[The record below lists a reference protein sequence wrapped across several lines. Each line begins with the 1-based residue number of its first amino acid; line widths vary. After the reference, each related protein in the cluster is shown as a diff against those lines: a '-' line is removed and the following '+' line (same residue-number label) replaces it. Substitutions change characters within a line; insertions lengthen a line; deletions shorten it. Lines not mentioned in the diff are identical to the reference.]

1 MEEIAIRKARFT
13 EHQIIAVLK
22 SVEAGRTVKNVCR
35 EAGISEASYYN
46 WKAKFGGM
54 EASDIKKM
62 KDLEDENRRLK
73 QMFADLSLECRALK
87 DVIEKKPLKPA
98 IKRELVSYLTAQF
111 AMSLRQACRILS
123 LSRTV
128 FRYQP
133 DTQRD
138 EPVIMALT
146 VAAERYPRY
155 GFKKLFQV
163 LRRQGKSWNHKRVH
177 RIYCLLKLNFRRKGK
192 QRLPVRN
199 PVPLVTPEAM
209 NQSWSIDFMH
219 DALVCGRRFRTFNV
233 VDDFNR
239 EALAIEIDLN
249 IPAQRV
255 VRVLDRIVANRGYPL
270 KMRMDNGPEL
280 VSLTLAQWAEEH
292 GVMLEFIR
300 PGKPTQNAFIERFN
314 RTYRTE
320 ILDFYLFR
328 TLNEAREITERWL
341 AEYNGE
347 RPHESLNNLTPK
359 EYRLMA
365 ETPEISKSAW
375 N

>member
-1 MEEIAIRKARFT
+1 MTDITYIRTWQGWLYLAVVIDLFAR
-13 EHQIIAVLK
+13 
-22 SVEAGRTVKNVCR
+22 NVV
-35 EAGISEASYYN
+35 GWS
-46 WKAKFGGM
+46 
-54 EASDIKKM
+54 M
-62 KDLEDENRRLK
+62 KPT
-73 QMFADLSLECRALK
+73 LS
-87 DVIEKKPLKPA
+87 
-98 IKRELVSYLTAQF
+98 RELALDAL
-111 AMSLRQACRILS
+111 M
-123 LSRTV
+123 
-128 FRYQP
+128 
-133 DTQRD
+133 
-138 EPVIMALT
+138 MA
-146 VAAERYPRY
+146 V
-155 GFKKLFQV
+155 
-163 LRRQGKSWNHKRVH
+163 W
-177 RIYCLLKLNFRRKGK
+177 RRKPDGK

-199 PVPLVTPEAM
+199 PAPLATPEAL

-219 DALVCGRRFRTFNV
+219 DALTCGRRFRTLNV

-292 GVMLEFIR
+292 GVVLEFIR

-328 TLNEAREITERWL
+328 TLNEAREITDRWL
-341 AEYNGE
+341 MEYNSE
-347 RPHESLNNLTPK
+347 RPHESLNKLTPE

-365 ETPEISKSAW
+365 EKPEHSKSAW

>member
-1 MEEIAIRKARFT
+1 
-13 EHQIIAVLK
+13 
-22 SVEAGRTVKNVCR
+22 
-35 EAGISEASYYN
+35 
-46 WKAKFGGM
+46 
-54 EASDIKKM
+54 
-62 KDLEDENRRLK
+62 
-73 QMFADLSLECRALK
+73 
-87 DVIEKKPLKPA
+87 
-98 IKRELVSYLTAQF
+98 
-111 AMSLRQACRILS
+111 
-123 LSRTV
+123 
-128 FRYQP
+128 
-133 DTQRD
+133 
-138 EPVIMALT
+138 MALT

-163 LRRQGKSWNHKRVH
+163 LRRQGNAWNHKRVH

-192 QRLPVRN
+192 LRLPVRN
-199 PVPLVTPEAM
+199 PAPLATPEAM

-280 VSLTLAQWAEEH
+280 VSLTLAQWAEEQ
-292 GVMLEFIR
+292 GLMLEFIR

-328 TLNEAREITERWL
+328 TLNEGLEITERWL
-341 AEYNGE
+341 AEYNSE
-347 RPHESLNNLTPK
+347 RRHESLNNLTPE